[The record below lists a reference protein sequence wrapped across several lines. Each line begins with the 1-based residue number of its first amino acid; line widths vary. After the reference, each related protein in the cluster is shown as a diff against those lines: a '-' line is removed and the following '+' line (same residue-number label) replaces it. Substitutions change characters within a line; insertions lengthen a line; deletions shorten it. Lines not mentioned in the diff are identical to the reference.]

1 MVQLGE
7 EDSEHDIGC
16 NNLEDLSCRD
26 KQQCKDKLTN
36 VHTKRAAIR
45 KGLKTGTRR

>member
-16 NNLEDLSCRD
+16 NNLEDLSCREISSSARISLQMYTPREQPSERD
-26 KQQCKDKLTN
+26 
-36 VHTKRAAIR
+36 
-45 KGLKTGTRR
+45 